1 MLCGGGLGDEVR
13 LLASAAPIMALL
25 SDSPVMCFVMAL
37 TDSRWYGL
45 W

>member
-1 MLCGGGLGDEVR
+1 VGGGAGEEVR
-13 LLASAAPIMALL
+13 DEAKAAPIMALL
-25 SDSPVMCFVMAL
+25 RDSPVMCLVIAF

>member
-1 MLCGGGLGDEVR
+1 MFWGGGFGELVR
-13 LLASAAPIMALL
+13 EEARAAPIMALE
-25 SDSPVMCFVMAL
+25 SDSPVMCLVMAF